1 MKAKSVVSGAWGVA
15 TRPLVRRWNWWRQ
28 PRWWTGTDLP
38 WERPHSVGKGPMAVC
53 NICHWAGA
61 EFLGT
66 EHVESA
72 MCPRCGSVARDR
84 FLLFCFLDCSPHDAS
99 MRVLETSPRLGRE
112 YRRMMRSLFHY
123 TSSDFDLSAHRGD
136 IRIDLQDI
144 ALPGSSVDVVL
155 TPHVLEHVPDTD
167 RALREIHRVLAPDG
181 AMYLQ
186 IPLQQGVTARPTEP
200 EFHGDNTPVHFRF
213 GWDLIASLEAAGFD
227 VEVLVME
234 EFAKVLRGENSCPEP
249 DVDGFDVPSMIEHAP
264 TTKLRPLVDIYM
276 SKIHG
281 FRPERQF
288 VTFRCVKR

>member
-1 MKAKSVVSGAWGVA
+1 MKAKTVGSGAWGLA
-15 TRPLVRRWNWWRQ
+15 IRSLVRRWRELRP
-28 PRWWTGTDLP
+28 PRWWNGTALP
-38 WERPHSVGKGPMAVC
+38 WEVPDGVGKGPMAVC

-72 MCPRCGSVARDR
+72 VCPRCGSVSRDR
-84 FLLFCFLDCSPHDAS
+84 FLLFCFLDCSPHDS
-99 MRVLETSPRLGRE
+99 SVRVLETSPRLGRE
-112 YRRMMRSLFHY
+112 YRRMMRSLFLY

-144 ALPGSSVDVVL
+144 ALPDSSVDILL
-155 TPHVLEHVPDTD
+155 TPHVLEHVPDTN
-167 RALREIHRVLAPDG
+167 RALREIHRILAPDG

-186 IPLQQGVTARPTEP
+186 VPLQQGVTSRPTEP
-200 EFHGDNTPVHFRF
+200 EFHGD
-213 GWDLIASLEAAGFD
+213 E
-227 VEVLVME
+227 EVLVMQ
-234 EFAKVLRGENSCPEP
+234 EFAKVLRGENPSPEP

-276 SKIHG
+276 SKIYG
-281 FRPERQF
+281 FRPEHQF